1 MSHGVPVRVRR
12 VRVSYQRPPRKYS
25 SIKRSRPPS
34 GQSTT
39 FRLSVAGKLVDTAL
53 TRGMAIRRAK
63 EIGKKTLRDFV
74 MRRL

>member
-12 VRVSYQRPPRKYS
+12 VRVSYQRPPRQDS
-25 SIKRSRPPS
+25 TIERNWPPN
-34 GQSTT
+34 GRSTT

-63 EIGKKTLRDFV
+63 EIGKKILRDFV